1 MARIKRKRVELNED
15 SLKSLIQEVY
25 NDSHQIRTTIVSLF
39 NNWNSKIKEQGEIA
53 ATGKEIVN
61 LINALARNQDQK
73 INLIKVLNDIVFV
86 KGEKSGKGEDNKK
99 STSTENGELSE
110 DAKSSL
116 RKMIEEARERGE
128 IEI

>member
-1 MARIKRKRVELNED
+1 MARIKRKTVELNED
-15 SLKSLIQEVY
+15 SVKNLIQEVY
-25 NDSHQIRTTIVSLF
+25 NDSHQIRSTIVALF
-39 NNWNSKIKEQGEIA
+39 NNWNSKVKEQGEIA

-86 KGEKSGKGEDNKK
+86 KPDKKSGVDSKKPTTNELDVLGED
-99 STSTENGELSE
+99 
-110 DAKSSL
+110 AQASL
-116 RKMIEEARERGE
+116 RMMIEEARKRGE